1 MILALDLSTKSSGYA
16 IFDNYSLVTYGC
28 LTASSNDVIKRIQKI
43 IIDLDN
49 LVLNKYKD
57 TIDKV
62 VIEEVRP
69 EVGSNVTNLHTHKV
83 LMWLQ
88 AALEFLLHEHYPKVK
103 VEYMYPSEWRK
114 QCGIK
119 TGRGVKREQL
129 KLEDIKFVKQTFNL
143 NVNDDEADAIGIGF
157 AYVNNHN
164 QQFAW

>member
-16 IFDNYSLVTYGC
+16 IFDNCSLVTYGC
-28 LTASSNDVIKRIQKI
+28 LTASSSDVIKRIQKI

-49 LVLNKYKD
+49 LILNKYKD

-129 KLEDIKFVKQTFNL
+129 KFEDIKFVKRTFNL